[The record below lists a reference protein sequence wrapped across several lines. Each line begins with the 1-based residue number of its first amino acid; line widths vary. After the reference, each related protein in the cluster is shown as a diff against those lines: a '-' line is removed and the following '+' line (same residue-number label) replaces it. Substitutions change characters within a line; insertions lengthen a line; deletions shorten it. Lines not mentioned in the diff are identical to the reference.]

1 MCKRR
6 IPLRGSALFL
16 WTGTF
21 VAGWVDSH
29 LIVNT
34 FLRTIIF
41 VDDKTFLDELRQ
53 EIQDLATR
61 VASLEKAAADERP
74 EQASKESPALKP
86 GDEFWALSGLKA
98 RLGEHPS
105 MEQGAVALVGAVTL
119 PTGAPVAWQQT
130 AGTAGLFEVEW
141 DGRAAAFA
149 ALGHPVRLELL
160 RHICSGVHATAEL
173 ASIESLGTTGQLHH
187 HLRQLLSSGWLK
199 QSGRGSYE
207 VPPARM
213 VPLLVCLVAAE
224 G

>member
-1 MCKRR
+1 MCCE
-6 IPLRGSALFL
+6 SATWLVVGL
-16 WTGTF
+16 ENYL
-21 VAGWVDSH
+21 D
-29 LIVNT
+29 VNT
-34 FLRTIIF
+34 FLRTI
-41 VDDKTFLDELRQ
+41 VRMGEKALLDELRQ
-53 EIQDLATR
+53 EVQDLAMR
-61 VASLEKAAADERP
+61 VVSLENATPEERP
-74 EQASKESPALKP
+74 ERAALESPAVNAK
-86 GDEFWALSGLKA
+86 DDFWALSGLKA

-105 MEQGAVALVGAVTL
+105 TKQGAVALVGAVTL

-141 DGRAAAFA
+141 EGRAAAFA

-160 RHICSGVHATAEL
+160 RHILSGIHATAEL

>member
-1 MCKRR
+1 MCMNDKALLDK
-6 IPLRGSALFL
+6 LR
-16 WTGTF
+16 
-21 VAGWVDSH
+21 H
-29 LIVNT
+29 
-34 FLRTIIF
+34 
-41 VDDKTFLDELRQ
+41 
-53 EIQDLATR
+53 EIQDLAMR
-61 VASLEKAAADERP
+61 VDSLENATAEALPEWAASD
-74 EQASKESPALKP
+74 STALTPK
-86 GDEFWALSGLKA
+86 DEFWALSGLKA
-98 RLGEHPS
+98 RLGEHPTT
-105 MEQGAVALVGAVTL
+105 EKGAVALVGAVTL

-141 DGRAAAFA
+141 EGRAAAFA

-160 RHICSGVHATAEL
+160 RHILSGVHATAEL

-187 HLRQLLSSGWLK
+187 HLRQLLASGWLK

>member
-1 MCKRR
+1 M
-6 IPLRGSALFL
+6 
-16 WTGTF
+16 
-21 VAGWVDSH
+21 V
-29 LIVNT
+29 VNT
-34 FLRTIIF
+34 FLRT
-41 VDDKTFLDELRQ
+41 VVCMDDKALLNELRQ
-53 EIQDLATR
+53 EIQDLAIR
-61 VASLEKAAADERP
+61 VGSLENATAEERP
-74 EQASKESPALKP
+74 ERAASDSPALTPK
-86 GDEFWALSGLKA
+86 DEFWALSGLKA

-105 MEQGAVALVGAVTL
+105 TEKGAVVLVGAVTL

-141 DGRAAAFA
+141 EGRAGAFA

-160 RHICSGVHATAEL
+160 RHILSGIHATADL

-213 VPLLVCLVAAE
+213 VPLLACLVAAE

>member
-1 MCKRR
+1 M
-6 IPLRGSALFL
+6 
-16 WTGTF
+16 T
-21 VAGWVDSH
+21 
-29 LIVNT
+29 
-34 FLRTIIF
+34 
-41 VDDKTFLDELRQ
+41 
-53 EIQDLATR
+53 
-61 VASLEKAAADERP
+61 
-74 EQASKESPALKP
+74 
-86 GDEFWALSGLKA
+86 
-98 RLGEHPS
+98 
-105 MEQGAVALVGAVTL
+105 LVGAVTL

-141 DGRAAAFA
+141 EGRAAAFA

-160 RHICSGVHATAEL
+160 RQILSGIHATADL

-213 VPLLVCLVAAE
+213 VPLLACLVAAE

>member
-1 MCKRR
+1 MQA
-6 IPLRGSALFL
+6 PDPTGGPGALL
-16 WTGTF
+16 WGGPF
-21 VAGWVDSH
+21 VAGWVESY
-29 LIVNT
+29 LIVST
-34 FLRTIIF
+34 FLRTIIL
-41 VDDKTFLDELRQ
+41 VDDKAFLGEIRQ
-53 EIQDLATR
+53 EVQDLATR
-61 VASLEKAAADERP
+61 VASLENAAAGERP
-74 EQASKESPALKP
+74 EQASEESPALKP
-86 GDEFWALSGLKA
+86 RDEFWALSGLKA

-105 MEQGAVALVGAVTL
+105 TKQGAVALVGAVTL

-141 DGRAAAFA
+141 EGHAAVFA

-160 RHICSGVHATAEL
+160 RHILSGVHATAEL